1 MLRKDT
7 KQFDVFYM
15 IGVVGEKMCHVFD
28 VFGVFDFV
36 GLFQGFGQRMIP
48 HV

>member
-15 IGVVGEKMCHVFD
+15 IGGVGKKICHVFD

>member
-1 MLRKDT
+1 
-7 KQFDVFYM
+7 M
-15 IGVVGEKMCHVFD
+15 IGVVGGKMCHVFD
-28 VFGVFDFV
+28 VFNVFGVFDFV